1 MAAQRSCVIDE
12 IDAALTTWASSAL
25 PGKVSVSLAAPGS
38 PPAGKPES
46 WVGLYLQ
53 AVTSSDKKH
62 SDPLREWHLV
72 ARYLVTAWASK
83 PEDEHKMF
91 GGLLAAALN
100 DASKDVDL
108 SPLPPETWSA
118 FGIPPRPSFALLC
131 PFQVERPVEKA
142 PLVTKPTVIRLESGV
157 SLSGRVLGPGSH
169 PIGGADVRLGGQLVT
184 TDQRGRF
191 RFPLIPRGAS
201 QLEVSAKGTR
211 KVFTVAAGNAEPV
224 TLRLPITEG

>member
-1 MAAQRSCVIDE
+1 MIDE

-25 PGKVSVSLAAPGS
+25 PGKVTVSLAAPGP

-53 AVTSSDKKH
+53 AVTSSDKKR
-62 SDPLREWHLV
+62 SDPLREWQLV

-100 DASKDVDL
+100 DGSKDVDL
-108 SPLPPETWSA
+108 SPLPAETWSA

-169 PIGGADVRLGGQLVT
+169 PIGGAEVRLVGLAGQFVT
-184 TDQRGRF
+184 TDHRGRF
-191 RFPLIPRGAS
+191 RFPLSPRGAS
-201 QLEVSAKGTR
+201 QLEVSAKGTK
-211 KVFTVAAGNAEPV
+211 KVFTVAAGQGEPV